1 MSSVAEA
8 HYDVLIVGGAF
19 SGAATA
25 LLLRRQMPSLR
36 VLIVEK
42 LAAFDAKVGEATTE
56 MSAMFLTRR
65 LALWEHLERHH
76 LPKEGLRYW
85 SANERVTGHADASEA
100 GGFLRSAVPSF
111 QLRRDVLDEHILKL
125 ATDEGAELI
134 RPATVRT
141 FELKDFDNTVTIAR
155 KDAAGTEATQT
166 VRCTWLIDA
175 SGRNCFIGRK
185 LGLIDWNDAHPI
197 ASIWARWQNVRHIDD
212 LAARAAGPLAAGNVG
227 SRRLATNHYV
237 GHGYWVWVIPLGNGE
252 TSIGVVFDK
261 RIHQLHEVAGPRD
274 DVRQLPQAAPR
285 PRRAARRRDAAPG
298 RPPRRS
304 RVAYVTRQYMGP
316 GWALVGDAAAFI
328 DPYYSPGL
336 DHCAFSAEATT
347 RIILAHARGE
357 TAGAAMRDVIRR
369 HNELFLRS
377 YHRFFDC
384 IYRDKYF
391 LFGEHDLITASF
403 LLDTALYY
411 IFVVTPAY
419 RFVKAFVPV
428 PVLGPKQAYPS
439 YALLK
444 FAKRRFNRI
453 ADLRRRAGEAGAR
466 NDRYRIK
473 AYFDL
478 GLSPFRMFGRG
489 LKLWAKAELDAVRLR
504 LKFAGPRKPV
514 GHRTAPL
521 GDGGHGGM
529 SEHASIVD
537 RRHRPRRR
545 ALGADGHGEAAAR
558 RRRRPMVLGVVEA
571 LLAGGVERVAV
582 VTTRELR
589 SQLAEHFRRASASR
603 STTTRPAR

>member
-1 MSSVAEA
+1 MSPTSSDGFARTVIPANVLSEAELLAADGIIPALSSPA
-8 HYDVLIVGGAF
+8 HYDVVIVGGAF

-25 LLLRRQMPSLR
+25 LLLRRQMPTLR

-42 LAAFDAKVGEATTE
+42 QSAFDAKVGEATTE

-85 SANERVTGHADASEA
+85 SANGKVTGHADASEA

-111 QLRRDVLDEHILKL
+111 QLRRDVLDEHLLKL
-125 ATDEGAELI
+125 TTDEGAELI
-134 RPATVRT
+134 RPGTVRA

-155 KDAAGTEATQT
+155 KDAAGTETTQM
-166 VRCTWLIDA
+166 VRCTWLVDA
-175 SGRNCFIGRK
+175 SGHNCFLGRK

-197 ASIWARWQNVRHIDD
+197 ASIWARWQNIRHLDD
-212 LAARAAGPLAAGNVG
+212 LAARSGGRLGTDNVG

-237 GHGYWVWVIPLGNGE
+237 GHGFWIWVIPLGNGE
-252 TSIGVVFDK
+252 TSVGVVFDK
-261 RIHQLHEVAGPRD
+261 RIHSLHESPERERTYVSFLKQHPALAELLDGATLRKD
-274 DVRQLPQAAPR
+274 DL
-285 PRRAARRRDAAPG
+285 RARA
-298 RPPRRS
+298 

-347 RIILAHARGE
+347 RIILAYARGDTSPE
-357 TAGAAMRDVIRR
+357 QLPDVIRR

-428 PVLGPKQAYPS
+428 PVLGPRQAYTS
-439 YALLK
+439 YVLLK
-444 FAKRRFNRI
+444 CAKHRFNRI
-453 ADLRRRAGEAGAR
+453 ADLRRRTGEAGAR
-466 NDRYRIK
+466 NHGHRIK

-478 GLSPFRMFGRG
+478 GLSPVRMFARG
-489 LKLWAKAELDAVRLR
+489 LKLWVRAELDALRLR
-504 LKFAGPRKPV
+504 LIGRQARPTSEPCQPSTGGDEPFAPPAAEVSRGETS
-514 GHRTAPL
+514 TA
-521 GDGGHGGM
+521 
-529 SEHASIVD
+529 
-537 RRHRPRRR
+537 
-545 ALGADGHGEAAAR
+545 
-558 RRRRPMVLGVVEA
+558 
-571 LLAGGVERVAV
+571 
-582 VTTRELR
+582 
-589 SQLAEHFRRASASR
+589 
-603 STTTRPAR
+603 

>member
-1 MSSVAEA
+1 LTSPVR
-8 HYDVLIVGGAF
+8 YDVVIVGGAF

-25 LLLRRQMPSLR
+25 LLLRREMPSLR

-42 LAAFDAKVGEATTE
+42 LDAFDAKVGEATTE

-65 LALWEHLERHH
+65 LALWQHLERHH

-85 SANERVTGHADASEA
+85 SANAHVTGHADASEA

-111 QLRRDVLDEHILKL
+111 QLRRDVLDEHLLKL
-125 ATDEGAELI
+125 AVDEGTELI
-134 RPATVRT
+134 RPATVRGV
-141 FELKDFDNTVTIAR
+141 ELKDFDNAVTIAR
-155 KDAAGTEATQT
+155 PGAAGSGEVVET

-185 LGLIDWNDAHPI
+185 LGLIDWNDDHPV
-197 ASIWARWQNVRHIDD
+197 ASIWARWTDVKHIDD
-212 LAARAAGPLAAGNVG
+212 LTARAGGALAAGNVG

-237 GHGYWVWVIPLGNGE
+237 GHGYWIWVIPLGNGE

-261 RIHQLHEVAGPRD
+261 RVHQLHKSPDRESTYIDFLRQHPALAELLDGASIRRD
-274 DVRQLPQAAPR
+274 DL
-285 PRRAARRRDAAPG
+285 RA
-298 RPPRRS
+298 RS
-304 RVAYVTRQYMGP
+304 RLAYVSRQYTGP

-336 DHCAFSAEATT
+336 DHCAFSAEATA
-347 RIILAHARGE
+347 RIILKHARGE
-357 TAGAAMRDVIRR
+357 TSTQQMSGVIAA

-377 YHRFFDC
+377 YHRFFQC
-384 IYRDKYF
+384 VYRDKYF
-391 LFGEHDLITASF
+391 FFGEHDLISASF

-444 FAKRRFNRI
+444 FAKRRFIRI
-453 ADLRRRAGEAGAR
+453 ADLRRRMGEAGAR
-466 NDRYRIK
+466 NDRQRIR

-478 GLSPFRMFGRG
+478 GFSPFRMFARG
-489 LKLWAKAELDAVRLR
+489 LKLWLRAELDCVRLR
-504 LKFAGPRKPV
+504 LK
-514 GHRTAPL
+514 
-521 GDGGHGGM
+521 
-529 SEHASIVD
+529 SIV
-537 RRHRPRRR
+537 RHD
-545 ALGADGHGEAAAR
+545 AAEAASAVR
-558 RRRRPMVLGVVEA
+558 TVVATNE
-571 LLAGGVERVAV
+571 
-582 VTTRELR
+582 
-589 SQLAEHFRRASASR
+589 SFH
-603 STTTRPAR
+603 

>member
-1 MSSVAEA
+1 
-8 HYDVLIVGGAF
+8 
-19 SGAATA
+19 
-25 LLLRRQMPSLR
+25 
-36 VLIVEK
+36 
-42 LAAFDAKVGEATTE
+42 

-85 SANERVTGHADASEA
+85 SANDKVTGHADASEA
-100 GGFLRSAVPSF
+100 GGFLRSATPSF
-111 QLRRDVLDEHILKL
+111 QLRRDVLDEHLLKL

-134 RPATVRT
+134 RPATVRD
-141 FELKDFDNTVTIAR
+141 FELKDFDNAVTISR

-197 ASIWARWQNVRHIDD
+197 ASIWARWQNVKHIDD

-261 RIHQLHEVAGPRD
+261 RIHQLHEFPERERTYVDFLKQHPALAELLKGATLRHD
-274 DVRQLPQAAPR
+274 DL
-285 PRRAARRRDAAPG
+285 RA
-298 RPPRRS
+298 RS
-304 RVAYVTRQYMGP
+304 RVAYVTRQYMGT

-357 TAGAAMRDVIRR
+357 TPAGAMAEVIRR

-384 IYRDKYF
+384 IYRDKYY

-478 GLSPFRMFGRG
+478 GL
-489 LKLWAKAELDAVRLR
+489 
-504 LKFAGPRKPV
+504 
-514 GHRTAPL
+514 
-521 GDGGHGGM
+521 
-529 SEHASIVD
+529 
-537 RRHRPRRR
+537 
-545 ALGADGHGEAAAR
+545 
-558 RRRRPMVLGVVEA
+558 
-571 LLAGGVERVAV
+571 
-582 VTTRELR
+582 
-589 SQLAEHFRRASASR
+589 
-603 STTTRPAR
+603 